1 MKQNILLMTA
11 AFASVYL
18 FAPAV
23 AAEPAAASPKAV
35 KAARTAEAKKPTLTF
50 YYFPG

>member
-11 AFASVYL
+11 AFASVSL

-23 AAEPAAASPKAV
+23 AAEPAAASPKAA
-35 KAARTAEAKKPTLTF
+35 KTAEAKKPTLTF